1 MAFLI
6 NFNAHAVAPNVAPEP
21 VPSGRYPVVI
31 VETNEKAVSG
41 DETKAYWEIVMQV
54 ISGDMQGRKIIDR
67 LNFKNPSQQTRDIA
81 MGTLS
86 SIAHVTGVMQFQS
99 SAQLHG
105 KPFQVNVVKVK
116 RNDDPTKDGNEVRGY
131 LDAMGYEP
139 GKNPG
144 NGAAAGGDA
153 AGAWGGGATGQ
164 TQESKPAETQWN
176 AGGTVAQTTAA
187 PAQTQQAQTI
197 AQPQQT
203 QAAAN
208 PWATHPKYIALIMAG
223 IGPDAAVA
231 ALTAQGETP
240 PAAAPAQAEQRMENA
255 PSPSDIA
262 AQAAAMFGAGAT
274 TGGDG
279 GPTPDWAN
287 S

>member
-41 DETKAYWEIVMQV
+41 DDTKAYWEIVMQV
-54 ISGDMQGRKIIDR
+54 ISGEFQGRKIIDR

-99 SAQLHG
+99 SQQLHG

-144 NGAAAGGDA
+144 NGAANGEA
-153 AGAWGGGATGQ
+153 AGQWGGAPADT
-164 TQESKPAETQWN
+164 TQAPAETQWN

-187 PAQTQQAQTI
+187 PAQTQQAQTM

-203 QAAAN
+203 QQPAN
-208 PWATHPKYIALIMAG
+208 PWATNTKYVALLAAG
-223 IGPDAAVA
+223 IGHDAAVA

-240 PAAAPAQAEQRMENA
+240 SPAQAAPAQTQQRMDGA
-255 PSPSDIA
+255 PTPNDIA
-262 AQAAAMFGAGAT
+262 AQAAAMVGGGA
-274 TGGDG
+274 GGDG
-279 GPTPDWAN
+279 GPTPDWAT